1 MAEPDPPSDRRGPP
15 KDALDDQIQ
24 HVERQAAFARE
35 IAGALREEFGLLW
48 RIGNK
53 RDLINGAEDFVAQVE
68 STASLAQ
75 RYIDDAGKARG
86 LPPQAAARLVRLLDV
101 NKLRERGRG
110 LEAAARTLR
119 QNPKLQS
126 FKGAPAPSSQGQRPT
141 GQVPPRGTAA
151 LNTPGRP
158 GTAPLP
164 PAAPKRTL
172 TERLQDALDR
182 LVITTLEVEPPP
194 PPPTV
199 DQRRLQ
205 AFEGALALVADV
217 LADTGP
223 RLEALQFALAAAQ
236 VGGMEDPVGAA
247 KAAGVPSDLRA
258 LIPAAS
264 EALKG
269 GPLVRRAA
277 AIALQQWE
285 HAARLADGYTR
296 ARTIARNAPREQVA
310 GLLAPYDVTKL
321 KGMIAPLTNLHLT
334 FKMVPALA
342 ALFPPPVRRR
352 MELAVPPPDAPKP
365 PPEAADEAAPAGE
378 AVEEAAAAPRPL
390 TKFSPEETSARRMA
404 LIMQWLEDPAANP
417 AISDPT
423 VIYRIVAEER
433 EYQADRVSD
442 LGMRLRLLPAGGEG
456 ESQTQAQQRHA
467 IREAL
472 DQARLRQVQ
481 LQEVMSFV
489 MKPTGDGG

>member
-1 MAEPDPPSDRRGPP
+1 MAEPDLPSDRRGTP
-15 KDALDDQIQ
+15 KDALGDQIQ

-35 IAGALREEFGLLW
+35 IAGALRDEFAVLW
-48 RIGNK
+48 RMGAK
-53 RDLINGAEDFVAQVE
+53 RELVNGADDFVAQVDA
-68 STASLAQ
+68 TTSLAQ
-75 RYIDDAGKARG
+75 RYIDDASKARA
-86 LPPQAAARLVRLLDV
+86 LPLQAATRLVRLLDV
-101 NKLRERGRG
+101 NKLLAHGRG

-119 QNPKLQS
+119 SNPKLQNM
-126 FKGAPAPSSQGQRPT
+126 KGAPAAVGPRPT
-141 GQVPPRGTAA
+141 GQIPARGTGSLA
-151 LNTPGRP
+151 PGRS
-158 GTAPLP
+158 GSHTLGEVAPP
-164 PAAPKRTL
+164 APKRKL

-182 LVITTLEVEPPP
+182 LVITTVEPEPPP
-194 PPPTV
+194 PPPSA

-217 LADTGP
+217 LADIGP
-223 RLEALQFALAAAQ
+223 RLEALQYALAAAQ
-236 VGGMEDPVGAA
+236 PGGMEDPVSAA
-247 KAAGVPSDLRA
+247 KAAGVPSDLRS
-258 LIPAAS
+258 LIPAAA

-269 GPLVRRAA
+269 GPLARRAA

-285 HAARLADGYTR
+285 HAAKLAEGYTR
-296 ARTIARNAPREQVA
+296 ARSIARNAPPEQVA
-310 GLLAPYDVTKL
+310 GLLAPYDVMKL

-352 MELAVPPPDAPKP
+352 LELAVPPPDGPKP
-365 PPEAADEAAPAGE
+365 PPPPEADAPDPASGGAEGVAEAAP
-378 AVEEAAAAPRPL
+378 PPL
-390 TKFSPEETSARRMA
+390 ARLSSDETSLRRMA
-404 LIMQWLEDPAANP
+404 LIMQWLEDPTANP

-442 LGMRLRLLPAGGEG
+442 LGMRIRLLPSGGEG
-456 ESQTQAQQRHA
+456 ETQAQAQQRNA
-467 IREAL
+467 LSEAL

-489 MKPTGDGG
+489 M